1 MRSDALSAKF
11 VKEWQTKAFHAAITA
26 RERAGRRPSEVAR
39 MLVPCSEPAKVMRV
53 LALLSCCF
61 GGSLNRR
68 NLLQAAASLPL
79 FAYGAPGLILPAS
92 AQTTPFDRSIVRQL
106 ARDAASKPYKAP
118 DTKLPDNLKNIDYD
132 HYRQIRFQPERA
144 LWRGEK
150 LPFEVQFFHR
160 GFFYA
165 PRVDIYEV
173 SNNRATKI
181 AYRPDYFSFGSN
193 QPPPADADLG
203 FAGFRIHSPINR
215 PDYYDEVCVFLGAS
229 YFRAVAKGE
238 IYGLSA
244 RGLAISTGEAKGE
257 EFPLFKTFWIE
268 KPPANSNSIVVHALL
283 DSESTTAAYRFTIR
297 PGDSTVF
304 DVEMAVYPRVDLDH
318 VGLAPM
324 TSMFFFGP
332 NDRVDVD
339 DFRPSVHDSDGMAI
353 YNGRGEALWR
363 PLSNPRDLQISTFS
377 DLNPHGFG
385 LMQRE
390 KNFYE
395 YQDLESSFEKRP
407 SLWAEP
413 IGDWGE
419 GSVHL
424 IEIPTKEEIHDNIA
438 GFWRPKTPLQAKGE
452 HTFTY
457 RLHWGPDTPKATS
470 LARFSRTGVGAR
482 GEGAK
487 IFVLDLIGDRLKGVD
502 PGSIR
507 GNVTAEKA
515 EIRNVVTQPNPATG
529 GWRLSFDI
537 SAKEKLP
544 IELRASLMQGNE
556 PISEVWVYRWTP

>member
-1 MRSDALSAKF
+1 M
-11 VKEWQTKAFHAAITA
+11 
-26 RERAGRRPSEVAR
+26 
-39 MLVPCSEPAKVMRV
+39 
-53 LALLSCCF
+53 
-61 GGSLNRR
+61 NRR
-68 NLLQAAASLPL
+68 HFLQAAASLPV
-79 FAYGAPGLILPAS
+79 FSGAGGLIPPAR
-92 AQTTPFDRSIVRQL
+92 AEAVAFDRSIVRQL

-118 DTKLPDNLKNIDYD
+118 DTKLPDNLKKLDYD
-132 HYRQIRFQPERA
+132 HYRQIRFLSELA
-144 LWRGEK
+144 LLRCEK

-173 SNNRATKI
+173 ANGQATKI
-181 AYRPDYFSFGSN
+181 PYRPDVFSFGSN
-193 QPPPADADLG
+193 QPPAADVDLG

-244 RGLAISTGEAKGE
+244 RGLAINTGEAKGE

-268 KPPANSNSIVVHALL
+268 KPAANTNSIVVHALL
-283 DSESTTAAYRFTIR
+283 DSESTTAAYRFTVR
-297 PGDSTVF
+297 PGDTTVF
-304 DVEMAVYPRVDLDH
+304 DVEMAIYPRVALDH
-318 VGLAPM
+318 AGLAPM

-332 NDRVDVD
+332 NDRIEVD
-339 DFRPSVHDSDGMAI
+339 DFRPSVHDSDGIAI

-377 DLNPHGFG
+377 DLNPRGFG

-390 KNFYE
+390 KNFLE
-395 YQDLESSFEKRP
+395 YQDIESGFEKRP

-419 GSVHL
+419 GSVQL

-438 GFWRPKTPLQAKGE
+438 GFWRPKDPLQAKGE

-457 RLHWGPDTPKATS
+457 RLHWGPDAPKATS
-470 LARFSRTGVGAR
+470 LARFSRTAVGAR
-482 GEGAK
+482 GEGIK
-487 IFVLDLIGDRLKGVD
+487 IFVLDLIGERLRSVD
-502 PGSIR
+502 PNSIR
-507 GNVTAEKA
+507 GNVTAEKT
-515 EIRNVVTQPNPATG
+515 EIKNVVTQPNPAIG
-529 GWRLSFDI
+529 GWRLSFEL
-537 SAKEKLP
+537 SVKEQAP
-544 IELRASLMQGNE
+544 IELRASLMQGNDA
-556 PISEVWVYRWTP
+556 ISEVWVYRWTP